1 MVTWE
6 QLPKQKNSAYEWPQL
21 LLVHSLLIPLNR
33 VPLVASK
40 PGRSSHL
47 CLPQCWCRFTCS
59 HTQFLCW
66 GFELQVILSAQQTS
80 LHTKPFSQPGNYY
93 FFLSCSYE
101 KYHDFPPD
109 YITILCHTTVSSFYA
124 YNLSLDPTLPW
135 ISETGSHVV

>member
-40 PGRSSHL
+40 AGRSSHL

-93 FFLSCSYE
+93 FF
-101 KYHDFPPD
+101 YHVHMRNTMTFLQTTLLYFATRLFHPSML
-109 YITILCHTTVSSFYA
+109 TI
-124 YNLSLDPTLPW
+124 SL
-135 ISETGSHVV
+135 